1 MATPK
6 EYDTEIKDMK
16 TMRQWH
22 NELLKKGQLLDK
34 LLDNANEMVNYFK
47 SELRKSEL
55 KNESLKAQNE
65 LLERQLKLLSSKM
78 TSIILLSI
86 LPNDTS
92 GGK

>member
-1 MATPK
+1 MTTLK

-22 NELLKKGQLLDK
+22 NALLKKGQ
-34 LLDNANEMVNYFK
+34 LLDNANEMVNHFK
-47 SELRKSEL
+47 SELMKLER

-92 GGK
+92 EGK